1 MCLNPI
7 FPRMI
12 SEKKQRSL
20 HSVSFFR
27 LSKEMNDLATYCPER
42 RAADKFEVSG
52 SYFIMSE
59 VAEVASAMLDA
70 KLVSMFKKFPDAIDT
85 IHFSDQVIRASHWSD
100 VITHDLIL
108 ASHWSI
114 LIM

>member
-1 MCLNPI
+1 
-7 FPRMI
+7 MI
-12 SEKKQRSL
+12 
-20 HSVSFFR
+20 FR

-42 RAADKFEVSG
+42 RPAEKFDVPG

-85 IHFSDQVIRASHWSD
+85 IHFSDQYTGPKPPDDQLPMELPQVKQ
-100 VITHDLIL
+100 DLL
-108 ASHWSI
+108 CSQKRRLS
-114 LIM
+114 MF

>member
-1 MCLNPI
+1 
-7 FPRMI
+7 
-12 SEKKQRSL
+12 
-20 HSVSFFR
+20 
-27 LSKEMNDLATYCPER
+27 MNDLATYCPER

-85 IHFSDQVIRASHWSD
+85 IHFSDQVIL
-100 VITHDLIL
+100 V
-108 ASHWSI
+108 SHWSI
-114 LIM
+114 LKRDLILSSHWSVHRAQASG

>member
-1 MCLNPI
+1 MLSDCSKLQATKDLIVNYFILFII
-7 FPRMI
+7 FHF
-12 SEKKQRSL
+12 L
-20 HSVSFFR
+20 FR

-42 RAADKFEVSG
+42 RAADKFEVTG

-70 KLVSMFKKFPDAIDT
+70 KLVSMFKKFPEAIDT
-85 IHFSDQVIRASHWSD
+85 IHFSDQVI
-100 VITHDLIL
+100 L

-114 LIM
+114 LIT